1 MLFFP
6 CSSSLVAKGEG
17 GKHKDQLFEKA
28 GTYHNV
34 TLLSPAPQAPNPVAV
49 HLPSQE
55 ITLKQKQRSWEYVA
69 SAGR

>member
-28 GTYHNV
+28 ETYHDV

-49 HLPSQE
+49 HPPAIPRNHPETKAKELG
-55 ITLKQKQRSWEYVA
+55 IRGLCR
-69 SAGR
+69 